1 MGSRLDLI
9 RCASSETN
17 KLYKISDKE
26 WLYKSKKD
34 FRNLKRL
41 YKFKK
46 TLEKTLE
53 ISKDFTN
60 FKKTLEK
67 TL

>member
-34 FRNLKRL
+34 FRKEISKDFINLKRL
-41 YKFKK
+41 YKSKK
-46 TLEKTLE
+46 TL
-53 ISKDFTN
+53 
-60 FKKTLEK
+60 
-67 TL
+67 